1 MLLAWLLELGPE
13 QLVAGVAFVT
23 IVRVLTVFADTSL
36 LAALVLGAGVVLSVG
51 VGVGDVVG
59 VVVGVGVMLGVG
71 VGLACWP
78 GVGEQV
84 GFAEGVVD
92 VVPAPDGA
100 MAGFDCP
107 FSVGTSWPVPAPEPG
122 LAGTLLPPRN
132 SSSTIL
138 SRTWAR
144 P

>member
-1 MLLAWLLELGPE
+1 MLLARLLELGSA

-23 IVRVLTVFADTSL
+23 IVRVLTVFADTWL

-59 VVVGVGVMLGVG
+59 VLVGVGVMLGVG
-71 VGLACWP
+71 LGLACWP

-100 MAGFDCP
+100 MSGGD
-107 FSVGTSWPVPAPEPG
+107 
-122 LAGTLLPPRN
+122 
-132 SSSTIL
+132 
-138 SRTWAR
+138 
-144 P
+144 